1 MHTIMVLASALG
13 LLGVCALAGRVLGG
27 TSGAAAGAVVFVP
40 IWFVAAGINMYIGV
54 TRAGYSV
61 AEETP
66 VFLVVF
72 GIPAVAALLV
82 WRKLR

>member
-1 MHTIMVLASALG
+1 MHTVMVLASAFG

-27 TSGAAAGAVVFVP
+27 TPGAAAAALVFVP
-40 IWFVAAGINMYIGV
+40 VWLVAAGINMYVGV

-72 GIPAVAALLV
+72 GIPAVAALLL